1 MNSQQAPPPR
11 YSDLSQ
17 EPNNSGLEFQP
28 NEKVKLYENQSE
40 RRLFS
45 ELEDF
50 YAIIIATEH
59 LESAFINDLISK
71 DEYNQACS
79 KLIAQFKSQE
89 NALLSSKRIESTA
102 DFMRKYSLNCPKAE
116 IRLLKEGVPATVIYA
131 MPKGPQNSGL
141 GVAQVTQA
149 FITAM
154 DNVKLGLN
162 AVDELQP
169 LVADLMSYL
178 NNSGIP
184 KEFEAANFVK
194 KWLVK
199 LNEMRAVETL
209 SEDDCRGLLFDLQK
223 GYDTYVRWL
232 QTQASGR

>member
-1 MNSQQAPPPR
+1 MYDNQA
-11 YSDLSQ
+11 
-17 EPNNSGLEFQP
+17 
-28 NEKVKLYENQSE
+28 E
-40 RRLFS
+40 RRKVS

-50 YAIIIATEH
+50 YAIIVATEH

-71 DEYNQACS
+71 DEYNQSCS

-89 NALLSSKRIESTA
+89 NALLSSKNIESTKL
-102 DFMRKYSLNCPKAE
+102 FIRKYNLNCPKAE

-131 MPKGPQNSGL
+131 TPKANQNSGL

-169 LVADLMSYL
+169 LIADLMSYL

-184 KEFEAANFVK
+184 KDFEAAQFVK
-194 KWLVK
+194 KWLIK
-199 LNEMRAVETL
+199 LNQMRAVETL
-209 SEDDCRGLLFDLQK
+209 NEDECRGLLFDLQK

-232 QTQASGR
+232 QGQGS

>member
-1 MNSQQAPPPR
+1 MNAPPPT
-11 YSDLSQ
+11 YSDVSQ
-17 EPNNSGLEFQP
+17 DNAFSNSTGLDP
-28 NEKVKLYENQSE
+28 NEKVKLYDNQTE
-40 RRLFS
+40 RRQIS

-50 YAIIIATEH
+50 YAIIVATEH

-71 DEYNQACS
+71 EEYNQSCS

-89 NALLSSKRIESTA
+89 NALLSSKNIKSTK
-102 DFMRKYSLNCPKAE
+102 DFLRKYNLDCPKAE
-116 IRLLKEGVPATVIYA
+116 IRLLKEGVPATVIHA
-131 MPKGPQNSGL
+131 MPKENQNSGL

-169 LVADLMSYL
+169 LIADLMSYL
-178 NNSGIP
+178 NSSGIP
-184 KEFEAANFVK
+184 KDFEAATFVK
-194 KWLVK
+194 KWLMK
-199 LNEMRAVETL
+199 LNQMRAVETL
-209 SEDDCRGLLFDLQK
+209 NEDECRGLLFDLQK

-232 QTQASGR
+232 QGGSNTGK